1 MVAWWELF
9 AAFGSGVMLGS
20 LIRNGFQSS
29 NLPVVT
35 PSSPAELDAMV
46 RELVEGG
53 QKLQAIKLYREFH
66 HLDLRGAKAAVD
78 AIERGLPAS

>member
-1 MVAWWELF
+1 MVAWWELLT
-9 AAFGSGVMLGS
+9 AFGSGVILGS

-29 NLPVVT
+29 YLPVVT

-53 QKLQAIKLYREFH
+53 QRLQAVKLYMEFH
-66 HLDLRGAKAAVD
+66 RLDVGGAKAAVD
-78 AIERGLPAS
+78 AIARGLPAS